1 MSTYLAADFGGGSG
15 RIMAGTLTEGK
26 LKLEE
31 VYRFANRQIKLGNCV
46 YWDFLSLFEE
56 MKNGLRVA
64 ARKGYEVKSMAID
77 TWGVDFSVMNS
88 LINLFKHSFRYTIR
102 TGITITD
109 RVAQQLTILIY

>member
-77 TWGVDFSVMNS
+77 TWGVDFG
-88 LINLFKHSFRYTIR
+88 LIDKD
-102 TGITITD
+102 GK
-109 RVAQQLTILIY
+109 

>member
-31 VYRFANRQIKLGNCV
+31 VYRFGNRQIRLGKHV

-56 MKNGLRVA
+56 MKKRTSCRCPKRLSGE
-64 ARKGYEVKSMAID
+64 KY
-77 TWGVDFSVMNS
+77 
-88 LINLFKHSFRYTIR
+88 RYR
-102 TGITITD
+102 YLGSRFWAD
-109 RVAQQLTILIY
+109 

>member
-46 YWDFLSLFEE
+46 YWIFFLFL
-56 MKNGLRVA
+56 K
-64 ARKGYEVKSMAID
+64 K
-77 TWGVDFSVMNS
+77 
-88 LINLFKHSFRYTIR
+88 
-102 TGITITD
+102 
-109 RVAQQLTILIY
+109 

>member
-64 ARKGYEVKSMAID
+64 ATR
-77 TWGVDFSVMNS
+77 SVIVIPVRMVYLKECLNR
-88 LINLFKHSFRYTIR
+88 LIRLFITLKPGFR
-102 TGITITD
+102 
-109 RVAQQLTILIY
+109 

>member
-46 YWDFLSLFEE
+46 YWDFLSLFSPSAFYHQSE
-56 MKNGLRVA
+56 NRSNRGFA
-64 ARKGYEVKSMAID
+64 D
-77 TWGVDFSVMNS
+77 S
-88 LINLFKHSFRYTIR
+88 L
-102 TGITITD
+102 
-109 RVAQQLTILIY
+109 

>member
-56 MKNGLRVA
+56 MKNGLRVPA
-64 ARKGYEVKSMAID
+64 GQKCFQCRALRLLQDVPE
-77 TWGVDFSVMNS
+77 
-88 LINLFKHSFRYTIR
+88 
-102 TGITITD
+102 
-109 RVAQQLTILIY
+109 

>member
-46 YWDFLSLFEE
+46 YWDFLSLFDFVSLPGKA
-56 MKNGLRVA
+56 MK
-64 ARKGYEVKSMAID
+64 
-77 TWGVDFSVMNS
+77 
-88 LINLFKHSFRYTIR
+88 
-102 TGITITD
+102 
-109 RVAQQLTILIY
+109 